1 MKISTRLGGLSLVL
15 LSQSLLADIE
25 GDSAPVR
32 LTPIVVTA
40 TRTAQSL
47 DQTLASVTVITREQL
62 QQRQVST
69 VTEALNGVVGL
80 QFRTNGGV
88 GKATSL
94 SMRGT
99 ESGHLLVLI
108 DGVKIGSA
116 TLGTSAFQHI
126 PVEQIERIEVV
137 RGPRASLYGSEA
149 IGGVIQIFTRD
160 GRGGEHRSVA
170 LSKGSHDFTNAS
182 ASYSDRVGNTWFSV
196 SGEYQDSN
204 GINVCDGGC
213 FTVEPDHD
221 GYDRKSGSLRIGHQ
235 FSSSLKAE
243 FHATQA
249 SGDTESDGTN
259 SNATEYLQQVV
270 GGKVGWNVT
279 EDWLLTFQLGTSR
292 DETENELNG
301 VFTDYID
308 TKRLTRSIQS
318 DYQIN
323 DKQSVTFGYDFQ
335 DDLVNSSI
343 AYAER
348 SRRDEGVFAMY
359 QLQLANWSF
368 DLSGR
373 RDSNEQFGSH
383 NTGNIALGYFFDDG
397 INITLSHGTAFK
409 APTFNELYFPAI
421 FVGFPAFG
429 NPDLKPAESRS
440 TELGIAGT
448 AKRFDWS
455 ASFYRTVIDDLIA
468 FDFATFQAG
477 NVATAR
483 IQGVEFELQTA
494 LAGWDLQA
502 QLTLLDPKNAG
513 AGANHNNELARRS
526 RRVLRLD
533 ADQRQQKWRYG
544 ATLFA
549 RSNSYNDL
557 ANSDELGG
565 YVTVDLRSSYQ
576 FNQQWLLEGK
586 VNNLFDKHYRT
597 VSGFNEDRLNM
608 MLTLRWQQGG

>member
-1 MKISTRLGGLSLVL
+1 MKISTRLGGLALVL

-25 GDSAPVR
+25 ADSAPVR

-62 QQRQVST
+62 EQRQVST

-116 TLGTSAFQHI
+116 TLGTSAFEHLPI
-126 PVEQIERIEVV
+126 EQIERIEVV

-149 IGGVIQIFTRD
+149 IGGVIQIFSRD
-160 GRGGEHRSVA
+160 GRGGKHRSVA
-170 LSKGSHDFTNAS
+170 LSKGSHNFTNTS
-182 ASYSDRVGNTWFSV
+182 ASYSDRVGNSWFSIN
-196 SGEYQDSN
+196 GEYQQSD

-221 GYDRKSGSLRIGHQ
+221 AYDRRSGSFRGGHQ
-235 FSSSLKAE
+235 FSKRLKAE
-243 FHATQA
+243 FHAMLA
-249 SGDTESDGTN
+249 EGDSENDSTISNES
-259 SNATEYLQQVV
+259 EYLQQVV
-270 GGKVGWNVT
+270 GAKLSWSVT
-279 EDWLLTFQLGTSR
+279 DNWLLSFKMGTSR
-292 DETENELNG
+292 DESDTDLNG
-301 VFTDYID
+301 VFVDGID
-308 TKRLTRSIQS
+308 TKRVTRSVQS
-318 DYQIN
+318 DYQFN
-323 DKQSVTFGYDFQ
+323 DQHALSFGYDFQ
-335 DDLVNSSI
+335 DDLINSSI

-348 SRRDEGVFAMY
+348 SRRDEGVFVMY

-368 DLSGR
+368 NLSGR
-373 RDSNEQFGSH
+373 RDSNEQFGSQ

-429 NPDLKPAESRS
+429 NPELKPAESRS
-440 TELGIAGT
+440 TELGVAGT
-448 AKRFDWS
+448 TKRFDWS

-494 LAGWDLQA
+494 LVGWDLQA

-533 ADQRQQKWRYG
+533 ADQQQQKWRYG

-597 VSGFNEDRLNM
+597 VSGFNEDGLNM
-608 MLTLRWQQGG
+608 MLTLRWQQAG